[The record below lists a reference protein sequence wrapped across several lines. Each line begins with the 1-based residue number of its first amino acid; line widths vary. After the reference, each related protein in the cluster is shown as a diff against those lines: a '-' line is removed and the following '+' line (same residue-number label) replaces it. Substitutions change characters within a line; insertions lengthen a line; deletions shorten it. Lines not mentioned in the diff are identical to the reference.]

1 MPHIL
6 VLGATGTLGSALCAH
21 LLNAGHTVFG
31 LARSPSKASGLLQSE
46 ILPVLGS
53 VESPQGITSAL
64 LEHPEIS
71 VVVDAAA
78 VYGESVTILN
88 IIKAASEERLKRFGA
103 ASVPKGIAPKLGY
116 VYVSGMWV
124 HGSDKTNY
132 VSDAS
137 PLTGD
142 TDSHTNKPV
151 NMVAW
156 RPEIER
162 LILSADV
169 RSLLDTAIVRPAT
182 LYGNTSAIWTAPM
195 MAVHNAAKNGESVAK
210 VPLEAGGTPILI
222 HVADAAAAI
231 SCVVEKLPLISGSGV
246 YPVFDVMGHV
256 ESMQAIFEGVGRAL
270 GFKGTVELVGAAE
283 GDVLADAL
291 GASLVGD
298 STRLRT
304 ILGWE
309 GPKRKSFLQGIGV
322 YAKAW
327 QAGFEAQQKK

>member
-1 MPHIL
+1 MPNIL

-46 ILPVLGS
+46 IIPVLGS
-53 VESPQGITSAL
+53 VESPQGITNTIL
-64 LEHPEIS
+64 DHPEIS

-78 VYGESVTILN
+78 VYGESVTVLN
-88 IIKAASEERLKRFGA
+88 VIKAASEERLKRFA
-103 ASVPKGIAPKLGY
+103 AAGVPKDIAPKLGY

-132 VSDAS
+132 KSDAN

-142 TDSHTNKPV
+142 TDARTTKPV
-151 NMVAW
+151 TMVAW

-162 LILSADV
+162 LILSAEIQ
-169 RSLLDTAIVRPAT
+169 SLLDTAIVRPAT
-182 LYGNTSAIWTAPM
+182 LYGNTSAIWTGPM
-195 MAVHNAAKNGESVAK
+195 TAVYSAVKNGASAAK
-210 VPLEAGGTPILI
+210 VPLEAGGTPVFI
-222 HVADAAAAI
+222 HVADAASGI
-231 SCVVEKLPLISGSGV
+231 SCVIEKLPLISKT
-246 YPVFDVMGHV
+246 PVFDVMGHV
-256 ESMQAIFEGVGRAL
+256 ESTQAIFEGVGRAL
-270 GFKGTVELVGAAE
+270 GFNGTVELVGAPE
-283 GDVLADAL
+283 GDVLNEAL
-291 GASLVGD
+291 GASLLGD
-298 STRLRT
+298 STKLKT

-327 QAGFEAQQKK
+327 QAGFEAHQK

>member
-1 MPHIL
+1 MPHVL

-31 LARSPSKASGLLQSE
+31 LARSASKASGLLQSE
-46 ILPVLGS
+46 VIPVLGS
-53 VESPQGITSAL
+53 VESPQGITNVL
-64 LEHPEIS
+64 RDHPEIS

-88 IIKAASEERLKRFGA
+88 LIKAASGERLKHFSA
-103 ASVPKGIAPKLGY
+103 AGVPKGVAPKLGY

-124 HGSDKTNY
+124 HGSDKTSY
-132 VSDAS
+132 VSDAN

-142 TDSHTNKPV
+142 VDGNTNKPV
-151 NMVAW
+151 AMVAW

-169 RSLLDTAIVRPAT
+169 RSLLDTAVVRPAT
-182 LYGNTSAIWTAPM
+182 LYGNTSAIWTGPM
-195 MAVHNAAKNGESVAK
+195 MAISNATKNGASVAK
-210 VPLEAGGTPILI
+210 VPLEAGGTPVFI
-222 HVADAAAAI
+222 HVADAASGI
-231 SCVVEKLPLISGSGV
+231 SCVIEKLPMISNTGI
-246 YPVFDVMGHV
+246 YPIFNVMGQV
-256 ESMQAIFEGVGRAL
+256 ESTQAIFEGVGRAL
-270 GFKGTVELVGAAE
+270 GFKGTVELVGAPE
-283 GDVLADAL
+283 GDALNDAL
-291 GASLVGD
+291 GASVVAD
-298 STRLRT
+298 STKLRT

-327 QAGFEAQQKK
+327 QAGFEAHQK

>member
-1 MPHIL
+1 MPHVL
-6 VLGATGTLGSALCAH
+6 VLGATGTLGSALCTH

-46 ILPVLGS
+46 IIPVLGS
-53 VESPQGITSAL
+53 VESPQGITVAL
-64 LEHPEIS
+64 LDHPEIN

-88 IIKAASEERLKRFGA
+88 IIKAASEERLKRFA
-103 ASVPKGIAPKLGY
+103 AAKVPKDIAPKLGY

-132 VSDAS
+132 ISDGN

-142 TDSHTNKPV
+142 TDGHTNKPV

-162 LILSADV
+162 LILSPET
-169 RSLLDTAIVRPAT
+169 RSLLDTAVVRPAT
-182 LYGNTSAIWTAPM
+182 LYGNTSAIWTGPM
-195 MAVHNAAKNGESVAK
+195 MAVYNAVQSGASVAK
-210 VPLEAGGTPILI
+210 VPLQAGGTPILI
-222 HVADAAAAI
+222 HVADAASAI
-231 SCVVEKLPLISGSGV
+231 SCVIEKLPLIANTGV
-246 YPVFDVMGHV
+246 YPIFNVMGHV

-270 GFKGTVELVGAAE
+270 GFRGTVELVGAPE
-283 GDVLADAL
+283 GDVLSDAL
-291 GASLVGD
+291 GASVVGD

-309 GPKRKSFLQGIGV
+309 GPRRKSFLQGVGV

-327 QAGFEAQQKK
+327 QAGFEDQKK